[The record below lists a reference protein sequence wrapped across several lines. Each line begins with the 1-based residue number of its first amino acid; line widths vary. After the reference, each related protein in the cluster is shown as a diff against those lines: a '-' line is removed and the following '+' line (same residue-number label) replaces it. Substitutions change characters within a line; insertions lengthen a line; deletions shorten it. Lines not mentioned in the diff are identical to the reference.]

1 MSFTEYMRFIP
12 VLVVMPLLAMGC
24 GEEVDTVDADEQLL
38 SLARAS
44 LSQIEGERTL
54 EGLTAPVEVI
64 RDRHGIPHI
73 YAQNT
78 DDLFFAQG
86 YVMAQDR
93 LWQMELWRRWRE
105 GRLAEIFGPEAFDY
119 DARTRLMMYRGPFDE
134 REWTSYHAEGERIFT
149 AYANGVNAYIDTHAD
164 NLPVEFKLT
173 GIQPGRWT
181 KETVVRRWTGL
192 FFPSAGNDAGD
203 EIRLARSVAELG
215 VEEANRRA
223 APLPWDDLVVPEG
236 LDANIVHEDIV
247 AAMRKGEGDP
257 LVPGR
262 LPQLELVE
270 PYTGLVPPD
279 RQAEAPTEEQ
289 LLEIGSNNWAVSGA
303 LSITGQVM
311 VVNDPHRRLENP
323 SLRYYAH
330 LNAPGWN
337 VIGASEP
344 PFVGV
349 NAGHNDR
356 VAWGFTFAGV
366 DVNDVYVEELHPDQP
381 DMVRWQGGWEPLRVI
396 TEEIPVKGEEPREV
410 VLKYSRHGPVFYED
424 PENGVVYAVR
434 SITHE
439 PGTAPYLGCFRM
451 AQAESA
457 EDFFERAMFW
467 KVPTHN
473 LVFGDVEGN
482 IAFQVSALTPD
493 REGWN
498 GRLPV
503 PGDGRYEWQGFRED
517 LPREYNPQRGW
528 VGTANNDSHPP
539 DYTGRP
545 VMFHSSRGVEYS
557 RIERMKQLLQSNRKY
572 TIDDHKR
579 IQLDAYSLR
588 AEADIP
594 SFQGWTSDDAEVE
607 RARALVAG
615 WNGVL
620 NRDSAGAAV
629 WYRWRGEAEAAAYDP
644 ETPEDERRPLVE
656 AGLRKTVDRL
666 KGELGE
672 DWGEWR
678 YGRLQ
683 KSPFTH
689 LLSDAFSL
697 PAVERSG
704 GFGTIAATS
713 VSFRHILD
721 TEDWDRS
728 VFIIT
733 PGQSGQPGSPYY
745 GSLLETWGN
754 DDYLQLAFSWDAVE
768 ALAGHRLTLSP
779 R

>member
-1 MSFTEYMRFIP
+1 MSYTSYFQIIVTC
-12 VLVVMPLLAMGC
+12 VVIPLLAMGC
-24 GEEVDTVDADEQLL
+24 GEEVDTVDSDEQLM

-44 LSQIEGERTL
+44 ISQIEGELSL
-54 EGLTAPVEVI
+54 EGLQEPVEVI

-236 LDANIVHEDIV
+236 LDVTIVHEDIV

-323 SLRYYAH
+323 SLRYYSH

-349 NAGHNDR
+349 TAGHNDR
-356 VAWGFTFAGV
+356 VAWGYTFAGV
-366 DVNDVYVEELHPDQP
+366 DVNDVYVEELHPEQP

-396 TEEIPVKGEEPREV
+396 TEEIPVKGEEPRVV

-424 PENGVVYAVR
+424 PDNGVVYAVR

-557 RIERMKQLLQSNRKY
+557 RIERMKQLLQPNRKY
-572 TIDDHKR
+572 TVDDHKR

-607 RARALVAG
+607 RARALVAD

-620 NRDSAGAAV
+620 DRDSAGAAV
-629 WYRWRGEAEAAAYDP
+629 WYRWRGEAEAAAYEP
-644 ETPEDERRPLVE
+644 ETPADERRPLVE

-672 DWGEWR
+672 DWSQWR

-745 GSLLETWGN
+745 GSLLETWGS
-754 DDYLQLAFSWDAVE
+754 DEYLQLAFSREAVE